1 MKKRFL
7 TVAALAILV
16 GTASVSGYL
25 LNGPKWAVQQVPYYI
40 NPVNAD
46 MPQADA
52 IAAIQAG
59 AAAWSA
65 QSNANILPYYMGQT
79 TGSSLTLNGKNEIFF
94 RNGSSG
100 SLYGETLWWY
110 NGANQLF
117 EADIVFYDAT
127 YTFYGGSSVC
137 SSGVYLQDAT
147 THEFGHVLGL
157 GHSADPAASMYPS
170 MTWCSSSI
178 RTLDVDDVAGIEA
191 LYPAT
196 VTNSTPIVSI
206 STPSSGSSFS
216 EGSAIGFTGSAV
228 DNEDGSLGSSMVWR
242 SNLDGQIG
250 SGAAFERVLTP
261 GNHTITARVTDSAGA
276 VAEAQRTVTV
286 QANVSEPPP
295 PSGFVLSARGYKV
308 KGNQRVDLS
317 WSGSSAVALDVYR
330 DGARIAITPNTGS
343 YADPLNRKGGGSY
356 TYLVCAERTTTC
368 SNSVKV
374 TF

>member
-16 GTASVSGYL
+16 GTATMSGYF
-25 LNGPKWAVQQVPYYI
+25 LNGPKWPAQVVPYYI

-65 QSNANILPYYMGQT
+65 QTNANVLPYYMGQT

-100 SLYGETLWWY
+100 GLYRRDPLVGQRQQSARRGRHRVLRCHLHVLRR
-110 NGANQLF
+110 QLR
-117 EADIVFYDAT
+117 VF
-127 YTFYGGSSVC
+127 FGGV
-137 SSGVYLQDAT
+137 LQDAT

-170 MTWCSSSI
+170 MGWCSSSV

-191 LYPAT
+191 LYPVTA
-196 VTNSTPIVSI
+196 TNSTPIVSI

-242 SNLDGQIG
+242 SNVDGQIG
-250 SGAAFERVLTP
+250 SGAAFQRVLTP

-286 QANVSEPPP
+286 QPDVSEPPP
-295 PSGFVLSARGYKV
+295 PSGFVLTA
-308 KGNQRVDLS
+308 QRS
-317 WSGSSAVALDVYR
+317 EGQ
-330 DGARIAITPNTGS
+330 
-343 YADPLNRKGGGSY
+343 GGSASRP
-356 TYLVCAERTTTC
+356 LLDRIDRGRC
-368 SNSVKV
+368 
-374 TF
+374 